1 MEQGSAVRWCDDNSV
16 WIMIVWWI
24 DASCW
29 VQLLGRMADTVLRK
43 LAVRNVS
50 TWKKRQLG
58 VRRRR
63 KEGGEQECQ
72 KTAPGAGR
80 A

>member
-1 MEQGSAVRWCDDNSV
+1 M
-16 WIMIVWWI
+16 
-24 DASCW
+24 
-29 VQLLGRMADTVLRK
+29 LRK